1 MAQRMWLIRH
11 GKSSRPFG
19 IVDHRRPL
27 APRASADAT
36 LIREWLNDA
45 PRLYVASTATRARQ
59 TAEMIAGDRPLVL
72 REELY
77 HAGTN
82 ELLALVE
89 ETLVD
94 ADRAAFVAHNPAVTE
109 LVRQLA
115 GRAAADNVPTLGV
128 AEFERAEHTA
138 PWRLAAYVSPKAL
151 R

>member
-1 MAQRMWLIRH
+1 
-11 GKSSRPFG
+11 
-19 IVDHRRPL
+19 
-27 APRASADAT
+27 
-36 LIREWLNDA
+36 
-45 PRLYVASTATRARQ
+45 
-59 TAEMIAGDRPLVL
+59 MIAGDRPLVL

-77 HAGTN
+77 HACTN

-89 ETLVD
+89 ETLAD

-115 GRAAADNVPTLGV
+115 GRGVADNVPTLGV